1 MKAVFKIYKILT
13 ALYLLVLILGF
24 IFSTRIRYNLITLF
38 ETFSSEGIVGI
49 TAGAIFLFIFVLIFW
64 FAPKTIS
71 RLFSTKG
78 QLKKFWN
85 EI

>member
-24 IFSTRIRYNLITLF
+24 IFPTRIRYNLITLLQ
-38 ETFSSEGIVGI
+38 TFSSEGTAGI
-49 TAGAIFLFIFVLIFW
+49 TAGVIFLFIFVLIFW
-64 FAPKTIS
+64 FAPKTLS
-71 RLFSTKG
+71 KLFSRKG

>member
-24 IFSTRIRYNLITLF
+24 IFPTRIRYNIITLF
-38 ETFSSEGIVGI
+38 QTLSSEGTVGI
-49 TAGAIFLFIFVLIFW
+49 TAGAILLFVSTLIFW
-64 FAPKTIS
+64 FAPKTLLK
-71 RLFSTKG
+71 LFSTKG
-78 QLKKFWN
+78 QLKKFWD